1 MERGRFVLPLFD
13 TIVSMKKSKFDAL
26 YSGLEDFKNYSVLY
40 TAKGESSVVMQ
51 IQNGVEQY
59 SADIDAYYAYNEFMT
74 SIISIV
80 GEGYAIQ
87 KQDIFSKQRF
97 NKVLSG
103 NEEYLS
109 KEYFNY
115 FNGREYTDIKT
126 YLIITQE
133 SKKGFFKYDKKKWIE
148 FHQKIEKIQDLFN
161 SRKSYCKPL
170 TKREVEEYLYR
181 YLAIEFQKEN
191 FSLDNIKVTDTSM
204 KMGDKHLR
212 CMSLVD
218 VDVVNLPAEIAP
230 YVVEGMPKDKMSFL
244 ASVPNTECVI
254 YNQVLI
260 VPPQRVE
267 NARLTKKRN
276 RHMSMP
282 DPANLLAAKDI
293 DNVQEQIAKNGKM
306 LVYTHYNII
315 VCTINKIE
323 QCCNYIENIL
333 DRQGISVSKGAFNQL
348 ELFANSFP
356 GNSYTLNPNYDRFLT
371 LHDAAVCLMYKE
383 YRNSDEDTPLKV
395 YYTDRQG
402 VPVAIDISGKEGKNV
417 LTTNSNFFSIGPSGS
432 GKSFHMNTV
441 VRQLREQNTDIVMVD
456 TGNSYEGVCNYF
468 NGTYIAYTDEKPI
481 TMNPFKLTKE
491 EYNIEKIDFLKSLIF
506 LLWKGADGVVSQ
518 VEDRFIGILI
528 SEYYSN
534 YFGNEIEDTLNSLFN
549 SVKEQALDD
558 GKSENEAAFIAKE
571 KVAEQRRLTSDKVY
585 TIEKL
590 NFNSFYEFACERIPT
605 LSQEKGVNIDFNQF
619 KFLLEAFYIGGEFE
633 KTLNDDFDNSLFD
646 EQFIVFEI
654 DAIKDNKI
662 LFPIVTLIIMDVFIQ
677 KMRLKKNRKA
687 LIIEEAWK
695 AIATPVMAERIK
707 YLYKTVRKF
716 WGIVGVVTQELGD
729 IIGNQIVKDAIINN
743 SEITI
748 LLDQSKFKE
757 RYDEIA
763 TLLGLNEVECSKIWT
778 INNLDNKDNRAFFR
792 EVYIRRGLKGQVYG
806 VEEPPHCY
814 ITYTTERKEKD
825 LFKDYLKKYDN
836 IQLAT
841 QHFCDDWKASGYK
854 TAMQFVTN
862 RKQ

>member
-1 MERGRFVLPLFD
+1 
-13 TIVSMKKSKFDAL
+13 MKKSKFEAL
-26 YSGLEDFKNYSVLY
+26 YSGIEEVNGYSVLY
-40 TAKGESSVVMQ
+40 TAKGECSAIIE

-59 SADIDAYYAYNEFMT
+59 SADIDAYYLYSEFIT
-74 SIISIV
+74 SLINIV

-87 KQDIFSKQRF
+87 KQDIFSKQVF
-97 NKVLSG
+97 NKKLSG
-103 NEEYLS
+103 EEEYLS
-109 KEYFNY
+109 REYFNY
-115 FNGREYTDIKT
+115 FNGREYTDIRT

-133 SKKGFFKYDKKKWIE
+133 TKKGFFKYDKKRWKE
-148 FHQKIEKIQDLFN
+148 FHQKIEKIKDLFS
-161 SRKSYCKPL
+161 SRKYFFKL
-170 TKREVEEYLYR
+170 LNKKEVEEYLYR
-181 YLAIEFQKEN
+181 YLAIEFQNDN

-204 KMGDKHLR
+204 NMGDKQLR

-218 VDVVNLPAEIAP
+218 VDVVNLPSQVTP
-230 YVVEGMPKDKMSFL
+230 FVVEGMPKDKMSFL

-254 YNQVLI
+254 YNQVII

-293 DNVQEQIAKNGKM
+293 DNVQEEIAKSGKM
-306 LVYTHYNII
+306 LVYTHYNVI
-315 VCTINKIE
+315 VYTKDKID
-323 QCCNYIENIL
+323 QPCNYIENIL
-333 DRQGISVSKGAFNQL
+333 DRQGISVSKGSYNQL
-348 ELFANSFP
+348 ELFVNSFP
-356 GNSYTLNPNYDRFLT
+356 GNSYSLNSDYDRFLT
-371 LHDAAVCLMYKE
+371 LHDAAICLMYKE
-383 YRNSDEDTPLKV
+383 YRNCDEDTPLKV

-481 TMNPFKLTKE
+481 TMNPFKISKE

-506 LLWKGADGVVSQ
+506 LLWKGADGEVSQ
-518 VEDRFIGILI
+518 VEDRFVGILI
-528 SEYYSN
+528 SEYYST
-534 YFGNEIEDTLNSLFN
+534 YFGRELEGSMQSLFD
-549 SVKEQALDD
+549 SIKEQAIED
-558 GKSENEAAFIAKE
+558 GKSDSEAVFIAKQ
-571 KVAEQRRLTSDKVY
+571 KVSEQLRITSDKSY
-585 TIEKL
+585 IIERL
-590 NFNSFYEFACERIPT
+590 NFNSFYEFACERIPA
-605 LSQEKGVNIDFNQF
+605 LSKEKGVDIDFKQF
-619 KFLLEAFYIGGEFE
+619 KFLLEAFYKGGEFE

-716 WGIVGVVTQELGD
+716 WGMVGVVTQELGD

-757 RYDEIA
+757 RYNEIA
-763 TLLGLNEVECSKIWT
+763 TLLGLNEVECNKIWT
-778 INNLDNKDNRAFFR
+778 INNLANKDNRAFFR

-825 LFKDYLKKYDN
+825 LFKEYLNKYDN
-836 IQLAT
+836 IQIAT
-841 QHFCDDWKASGYK
+841 MHFCDDWKASGYK

>member
-1 MERGRFVLPLFD
+1 
-13 TIVSMKKSKFDAL
+13 MKKSKFEAL
-26 YSGLEDFKNYSVLY
+26 YSGIEEVNGYSVLY
-40 TAKGESSVVMQ
+40 TAKGECSAVIE

-59 SADIDAYYAYNEFMT
+59 SADIDAYYAYNEFIT
-74 SIISIV
+74 SVINIV

-87 KQDIFSKQRF
+87 KQDIFSKQVF
-97 NKVLSG
+97 NKKLSG
-103 NEEYLS
+103 EEEYLS
-109 KEYFNY
+109 REYFNY

-133 SKKGFFKYDKKKWIE
+133 IKKGFFKYDKKKWKE
-148 FHQKIEKIQDLFN
+148 FHQKIEKIKDLFS
-161 SRKSYCKPL
+161 SRKYIFKL
-170 TKREVEEYLYR
+170 LNKKEVEEYLYR

-204 KMGDKHLR
+204 NMGDKQLR

-218 VDVVNLPAEIAP
+218 VDVVNLPSEVTPFI
-230 YVVEGMPKDKMSFL
+230 VDGMPMDKMSFL

-254 YNQVLI
+254 YNQVII

-282 DPANLLAAKDI
+282 DPSNLLSAKDI
-293 DNVQEQIAKNGKM
+293 DNVQEQIAKSGKI
-306 LVYTHYNII
+306 LVYTHYNVI
-315 VCTINKIE
+315 VCTKDKID
-323 QCCNYIENIL
+323 QSCNYIENIL
-333 DRQGISVSKGAFNQL
+333 DRQGISVSKGSYNQL
-348 ELFANSFP
+348 ELFINSFP
-356 GNSYTLNPNYDRFLT
+356 GNSYSLNSDYDRFLT
-371 LHDAAVCLMYKE
+371 LHDAAICLMYKE

-481 TMNPFKLTKE
+481 TMNPFKISKD

-506 LLWKGADGVVSQ
+506 LLWKGADGEVSQ
-518 VEDRFIGILI
+518 VEDRFVGILI

-534 YFGNEIEDTLNSLFN
+534 YFGSDLEDSLQSLFD
-549 SVKEQALDD
+549 SVKESAMDD
-558 GKSENEAAFIAKE
+558 GKSESEAVFMAKQ
-571 KVAEQRRLTSDKVY
+571 KVSEGQRMTSDRSYV
-585 TIEKL
+585 IERL

-605 LSQEKGVNIDFNQF
+605 LSKEKGVDIDFKQF

-633 KTLNDDFDNSLFD
+633 KTLNDDFDNSLFN

-757 RYDEIA
+757 RYEEIA
-763 TLLGLNEVECSKIWT
+763 TLLGLNEVECNKIWT
-778 INNLDNKDNRAFFR
+778 INNLANKDNRAFFR

-825 LFKDYLKKYDN
+825 LFKEYLHKYDN

-841 QHFCDDWKASGYK
+841 MHFCDDWKASGHK

>member
-1 MERGRFVLPLFD
+1 
-13 TIVSMKKSKFDAL
+13 MKKSKFEAL
-26 YSGLEDFKNYSVLY
+26 YSGIEEVNGYSVLY
-40 TAKGESSVVMQ
+40 TAKGECSAVIE

-59 SADIDAYYAYNEFMT
+59 SADIDAYYAYNEFIT
-74 SIISIV
+74 SVINIV

-87 KQDIFSKQRF
+87 KQDIFSKQVF
-97 NKVLSG
+97 NKKLSG
-103 NEEYLS
+103 EEEYLS
-109 KEYFNY
+109 REYFNY

-133 SKKGFFKYDKKKWIE
+133 IKKGFFKYDKKKWKE
-148 FHQKIEKIQDLFN
+148 FHQKIEKIKDLFS
-161 SRKSYCKPL
+161 SRKYIFKL
-170 TKREVEEYLYR
+170 LNKKEVEEYLYR

-204 KMGDKHLR
+204 NMGDKQLR

-218 VDVVNLPAEIAP
+218 VDVVNLPSEVTPFI
-230 YVVEGMPKDKMSFL
+230 VDGMPMDKMSFL

-254 YNQVLI
+254 YNQVII

-282 DPANLLAAKDI
+282 DPSNLLSAKDI
-293 DNVQEQIAKNGKM
+293 DNVQEQIAKSGKI
-306 LVYTHYNII
+306 LVYTHYNVI
-315 VCTINKIE
+315 VCTKDKID
-323 QCCNYIENIL
+323 QSCNYIENIL
-333 DRQGISVSKGAFNQL
+333 DRQGISVSKGSYNQL
-348 ELFANSFP
+348 ELFINSFP
-356 GNSYTLNPNYDRFLT
+356 GNSYSLNSDYDRFLT
-371 LHDAAVCLMYKE
+371 LHDAAICLMYKE

-481 TMNPFKLTKE
+481 TMNPFKISKD

-506 LLWKGADGVVSQ
+506 LLWKGADGEVSQ
-518 VEDRFIGILI
+518 VEDRFVGILI

-534 YFGNEIEDTLNSLFN
+534 YFGSDLEDSLQSLFD
-549 SVKEQALDD
+549 SVKESAMDD
-558 GKSENEAAFIAKE
+558 GKSESEAVFMAKQ
-571 KVAEQRRLTSDKVY
+571 KVSEQQRMTSDRSYV
-585 TIEKL
+585 IERL

-605 LSQEKGVNIDFNQF
+605 LSKEKGVDIDFKQF

-633 KTLNDDFDNSLFD
+633 KTLNDDFDNSLFN

-757 RYDEIA
+757 RYEEIA
-763 TLLGLNEVECSKIWT
+763 TLLGLNEVECNKIWT
-778 INNLDNKDNRAFFR
+778 INNLANKDNRAFFR

-825 LFKDYLKKYDN
+825 LFKEYLHKYDN

-841 QHFCDDWKASGYK
+841 MHFCDDWKASGHK